1 MALSGAADDLEI
13 IRSRMEELRLERDRA
28 LVGQKMGSRVDGTA
42 SEDNWNDERRLLRSV
57 LLRSSSA
64 EGTERRHHFHFK
76 AGAGIRRTA
85 LTC

>member
-1 MALSGAADDLEI
+1 MALSRAADDLEI

-57 LLRSSSA
+57 LLRKLV
-64 EGTERRHHFHFK
+64 R
-76 AGAGIRRTA
+76 
-85 LTC
+85 